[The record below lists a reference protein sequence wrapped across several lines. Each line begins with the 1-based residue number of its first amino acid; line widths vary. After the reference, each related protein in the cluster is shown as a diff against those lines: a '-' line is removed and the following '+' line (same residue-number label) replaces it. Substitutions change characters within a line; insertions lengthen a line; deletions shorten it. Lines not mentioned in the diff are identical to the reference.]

1 MTSTQ
6 DCSIGIV
13 PEVTYKTPVTV
24 SRWYEYTDESL
35 DFRKSVKQ
43 GLGLRVGG
51 RVARSTKRVVPTADG
66 GGDFS
71 VEACAKGLGL
81 LLQACMGAGTSTL
94 VSAATYQENFTF
106 ADSPFPFTLQKGL
119 PQAGGTVDAY
129 TFAGCVVSQFDFD
142 FPNGDIVKLKA
153 TVDAADMATAT
164 AYAAPSYPADP
175 NNLFHF
181 AGGAITTG
189 TFTAP
194 TPTTMASSGTTLANV
209 RGGSLSVNHN
219 IKGDRYNLG
228 GAGRKTKPTNGLR
241 AITGKIDV
249 EYTDATFRDAY
260 LADTPMTL
268 ILTYTAGA
276 LGVGLETL
284 QIAIPEVKFDG
295 ELAKTNGTD
304 LIVQSMSFQGLDNL
318 VAAQPL
324 YISMR
329 TADIA
334 L

>member
-35 DFRKSVKQ
+35 DYRKNVKQ

-51 RVARSTKRVVPTADG
+51 RVARSGKRVVPTTDG
-66 GGDFS
+66 GGDFTLE
-71 VEACAKGLGL
+71 VCAKGMGL
-81 LLQACMGAGTSTL
+81 LLQACMGAGVSTV
-94 VSAATYQENFTF
+94 VSAATYQENFTLG
-106 ADSPFPFTLQKGL
+106 DSPFAFTLQKGL
-119 PQAGGTVDAY
+119 PEAGGTVDAY
-129 TFAGCVVSQFDFD
+129 TFAGCVVSQFDLN
-142 FPNGDIVKLKA
+142 FPNADIVTLKT
-153 TVDAADMATAT
+153 TVDAAALATAT
-164 AYAAPSYPADP
+164 SYAAPSYATQP

-194 TPTTMASSGTTLANV
+194 TTTALASSVTTLANV
-209 RGGSLSVNHN
+209 RGGALSVNHN

-228 GAGRKTKPTNGLR
+228 GAGQKTKPTNGLR
-241 AITGKIDV
+241 TITGNIDV
-249 EYTDATFRDAY
+249 EYTDSTFRDAY
-260 LADTPMTL
+260 LADTPMSL
-268 ILTYTAGA
+268 VLTWSGAA

-284 QIAIPEVKFDG
+284 QIAIPEIKLDG

-304 LIVQSMSFQGLDNL
+304 LIIQPLKFTGLDNL
-318 VAAQPL
+318 VAAAPL

-329 TADIA
+329 TADAA